1 MPLRNRE
8 VGRGCSLKSPRRRW
22 SRPLGLEWAEAF
34 KAAGTTG
41 ATASGGKGLGGSKG
55 WKEGRTGVDRERT
68 ARGTDGSGEIRG
80 DYGRRWLGRDG
91 DAGCRDRDRAE
102 GGREEGRGGETEIM
116 KGPTAAQERGTD
128 E

>member
-1 MPLRNRE
+1 MLSETPKE
-8 VGRGCSLKSPRRRW
+8 EVEPATGAGVGRSIQS
-22 SRPLGLEWAEAF
+22 
-34 KAAGTTG
+34 
-41 ATASGGKGLGGSKG
+41 SGNYRSHSFGWKGLGGSKG